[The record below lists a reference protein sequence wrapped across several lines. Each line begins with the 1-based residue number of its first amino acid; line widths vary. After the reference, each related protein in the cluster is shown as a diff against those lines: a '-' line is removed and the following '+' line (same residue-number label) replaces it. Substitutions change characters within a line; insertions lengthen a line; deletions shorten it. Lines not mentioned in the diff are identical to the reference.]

1 MFREIPLLLL
11 IGGMIKGS
19 RNISVSLG
27 DLKQPEDCQDF
38 LSRFEVNPFL
48 NLFNGEGTFALADYI
63 TEVEVEISFGSRE
76 GDSLQLAA
84 CLHSASCQLVLCFI
98 ISLIFSG
105 CNNFFYQ
112 MFQLF
117 SR

>member
-1 MFREIPLLLL
+1 MFREFPLLLL
-11 IGGMIKGS
+11 IGGMIKAS

-63 TEVEVEISFGSRE
+63 TEVEVEISFGQRRKLFTPRCLP
-76 GDSLQLAA
+76 SL
-84 CLHSASCQLVLCFI
+84 CQLSTCFV
-98 ISLIFSG
+98 
-105 CNNFFYQ
+105 FYNQ
-112 MFQLF
+112 SHFLLLQ
-117 SR
+117 